1 MASGAPDCDPAAS
14 SDDACGRNKV
24 FPFNVESRKEF
35 DRMLAMDVDGVII
48 SDPIEALNW
57 LKRKHAA

>member
-1 MASGAPDCDPAAS
+1 MMHAA
-14 SDDACGRNKV
+14 GIKV
-24 FPFNVESRKEF
+24 FPFNVESREEF
-35 DRMLAMDVDGVII
+35 DRMLAMDVDGLII